1 MEIAAA
7 TENTKRSRKSVKRAK
22 TGCITCKI
30 RRVKC
35 DEGKPTCHRCQK
47 FGVKCDGYARLRKD
61 PPIVKSTR
69 KVLLPKSS
77 IKILLPTFGFENE
90 VERKYFAQFQEKTAL
105 EIAPYFDS
113 ETWRRLVLQTCQVP
127 AIRHAII
134 AIGALDKTYMTSRT
148 ENDSNLD
155 LSEDA
160 DSPNVH
166 RRIALNHYTKA
177 IRSMRESV
185 EHGKQDLR
193 TTLITC
199 LVIACFEA
207 FHGNHPL
214 ANAQILTGMS
224 LIYEWKATFSN
235 EVPMGFKS
243 PKPDIVEDDLVQTFG
258 RLEFQTCEYVG
269 MYNRPTATLE
279 RQAALRAA
287 GTNVLRNMP
296 REFESL
302 QSARIYLEL
311 ITRRLGDLW
320 HICMGLFYPPDQKP
334 VEGEANDA
342 NFNEVFMRKETAI
355 AELRL
360 WYSSFEPMMKR
371 GHISETVG
379 SLMLKMH
386 FKAAVM
392 TLETTLHTKFQDTPE
407 MWDIVDLSRKILARV
422 ESGSTPKFA
431 LDVGIVIPLYLVGVK
446 CSATSL
452 RREVIELMHAS
463 PRREGLWDSVV
474 AGSVVRWILDVEAVY
489 EDRARGLI
497 PNWARVN
504 SVGMV
509 VDIWDRSMRMWGY
522 QQTSEEDRTMKK
534 LETSVKF

>member
-1 MEIAAA
+1 
-7 TENTKRSRKSVKRAK
+7 
-22 TGCITCKI
+22 
-30 RRVKC
+30 
-35 DEGKPTCHRCQK
+35 
-47 FGVKCDGYARLRKD
+47 
-61 PPIVKSTR
+61 
-69 KVLLPKSS
+69 
-77 IKILLPTFGFENE
+77 
-90 VERKYFAQFQEKTAL
+90 
-105 EIAPYFDS
+105 
-113 ETWRRLVLQTCQVP
+113 
-127 AIRHAII
+127 
-134 AIGALDKTYMTSRT
+134 
-148 ENDSNLD
+148 
-155 LSEDA
+155 
-160 DSPNVH
+160 
-166 RRIALNHYTKA
+166 
-177 IRSMRESV
+177 
-185 EHGKQDLR
+185 
-193 TTLITC
+193 
-199 LVIACFEA
+199 
-207 FHGNHPL
+207 
-214 ANAQILTGMS
+214 
-224 LIYEWKATFSN
+224 
-235 EVPMGFKS
+235 
-243 PKPDIVEDDLVQTFG
+243 
-258 RLEFQTCEYVG
+258 
-269 MYNRPTATLE
+269 
-279 RQAALRAA
+279 
-287 GTNVLRNMP
+287 MP

-522 QQTSEEDRTMKK
+522 QQTSEEDRTMQK